1 MYVAVGSRAVLA
13 ARSEEQV
20 AGVYQ
25 IAVRI
30 EEQGIPRTSA
40 VVSQIAIDD
49 DLVKLEGVLALT
61 VSAVLLCFEI
71 PLAYNRLSTK
81 GFYRIVFIG
90 TGGKACCEKIANSRA
105 AAARKLFWGIII
117 VFIMIIIS
125 IVLIICLSTLIV

>member
-1 MYVAVGSRAVLA
+1 MYATVGGRAVLA

-49 DLVKLEGVLALT
+49 DLVELEGVLALT
-61 VSAVLLCFEI
+61 VGTVLLCFEI
-71 PLAYNRLSTK
+71 PLAYNRLRTK
-81 GFYRIVFIG
+81 GFLR
-90 TGGKACCEKIANSRA
+90 
-105 AAARKLFWGIII
+105 
-117 VFIMIIIS
+117 
-125 IVLIICLSTLIV
+125 